1 MFNTRKPSTL
11 KPPSPAAF
19 GLRRGR
25 RNEQPYE
32 KTFNARKL
40 VLKLMAFL
48 LTAAILPFNV
58 KQAAAQGGIVV
69 EQPMVAVSF
78 GQSITFQAKIK
89 SSLPIQQVSLLFRG
103 INEEATR
110 VETLQVG
117 VDGSVIFTYDA
128 SLNVIPPFS
137 WVVFWFQ
144 ATLND
149 NQTYTSDPIRF
160 QYKDDRFPWRNIN
173 RDNVTVYWYAGD
185 DAFGAAALDAAASG
199 MIAMNEFIPIS
210 LSDPIEIYIYS
221 NITDLQNTLTL
232 GGEEWTGG
240 HANPEFGVVMVAI
253 APGTSQGIE
262 MQTKIPHELAHVML
276 YRSLGDTYAT
286 QPLWLLEGIASTVE
300 LYPNPDYAR
309 ALEIASGD
317 NSLLPFESLCA
328 SFPADAGNAF
338 LAYAQSQSFVSYIR
352 DSFGSSG
359 LTRLTNSYSEG
370 FGCELGATNALG
382 APLSQLDT
390 RWRENVLG
398 QNTAGIAV
406 RNLLP
411 FLLLLALVLMVPLW
425 GAIDMLRQRRKNGN
439 K

>member
-1 MFNTRKPSTL
+1 M
-11 KPPSPAAF
+11 
-19 GLRRGR
+19 
-25 RNEQPYE
+25 
-32 KTFNARKL
+32 FNARKL
-40 VLKLMAFL
+40 VLKLMAIL
-48 LTAAILPFNV
+48 LIAAILPFNV
-58 KQAAAQGGIVV
+58 KQAYGQGGIVV
-69 EQPMVAVSF
+69 ELPQVAVSF
-78 GQSITFQAKIK
+78 GQSITFLAKIK
-89 SSLPIQQVSLLFRG
+89 SSIPIQQVSLLFRG
-103 INEEATR
+103 VNEEATR

-117 VDGSVIFTYDA
+117 ADGSVSYTYDA

-160 QYKDDRFPWRNIN
+160 QYKDDRFPWRDINRENIN
-173 RDNVTVYWYAGD
+173 IHWYAGD
-185 DAFGAAALDAAASG
+185 DAFGSAALDAAALG
-199 MIAMNEFIPIS
+199 MAAMNEFAPIS
-210 LSDPIEIYIYS
+210 LSDPIDVYIYS
-221 NITDLQNTLTL
+221 NTTDLQNTLLL
-232 GGEEWTGG
+232 GGENWAGG
-240 HANPEFGVVMVAI
+240 HANPEFGVVMIAI
-253 APGTSQGIE
+253 APGISQGIE

-276 YRSLGDTYAT
+276 YRSLGDAYAN
-286 QPLWLLEGIASTVE
+286 QPVWLLEGIASMVE

-309 ALEIASGD
+309 ALEIASSD

-328 SFPADAGNAF
+328 SFPADAGSAF

-359 LTRLTNSYSEG
+359 LARLTNSYSEG
-370 FGCELGATNALG
+370 FSCELGATNALG
-382 APLSQLDT
+382 APLSQLDA

-398 QNTAGIAV
+398 QNTSGVAA

-439 K
+439 NSK

>member
-1 MFNTRKPSTL
+1 MLNP
-11 KPPSPAAF
+11 
-19 GLRRGR
+19 
-25 RNEQPYE
+25 
-32 KTFNARKL
+32 RKL
-40 VLKLMAFL
+40 VLKLTAIL
-48 LTAAILPFNV
+48 LIAAILPFNG
-58 KQAAAQGGIVV
+58 KQAEAQAGIVV
-69 EQPMVAVSF
+69 EQPQVAVNF
-78 GQSITFQAKIK
+78 GQSITFQAKV
-89 SSLPIQQVSLLFRG
+89 SSSIPIQQVSLLFRE

-117 VDGSVIFTYDA
+117 ADGLVSFTYDA
-128 SLNVIPPFS
+128 SLNLIPPFS
-137 WVVFWFQ
+137 WIVFWFQ

-160 QYKDDRFPWRNIN
+160 QYKDDRFPWRDTSRANVNIH
-173 RDNVTVYWYAGD
+173 WYAGD
-185 DAFGAAALDAAASG
+185 DAFGAAALDAAGSG
-199 MIAMNEFIPIS
+199 MLAINELVPIS
-210 LSDPIEIYIYS
+210 LNDPIDIYIYS
-221 NITDLQNTLTL
+221 NATDLQNTLML
-232 GGEEWTGG
+232 GGVEWAGG
-240 HANPEFGVVMVAI
+240 HANPEIGVVLVAV
-253 APGTSQGIE
+253 APGASQGIE

-276 YRSLGDTYAT
+276 YRSLGDTYAN
-286 QPLWLLEGIASTVE
+286 QPIWLLEGIASMVE

-317 NSLLPFESLCA
+317 DSLIPFENLCA

-382 APLSQLDT
+382 TPLSQLDT

-398 QNTAGIAV
+398 HNTAGVAL

-411 FLLLLALVLMVPLW
+411 FLLLLALVLVVPLW
-425 GAIDMLRQRRKNGN
+425 GTIDMLRQRRKNGN
-439 K
+439 NSN